1 MLLYRSNAGDR
12 VPTKPIKLHI
22 GGKEPHPDW
31 KILDVEPRPEVDYVS
46 NASDLSQFESNSVEV
61 IYASHVLEHFYYSLD
76 NELINTLKEWHRV
89 LAPGGKLLV
98 SVPDLKTLCWLYLDP
113 NLMPLERHHLMR
125 IIFGGQTNIYDVHK
139 VGFDFDSLALY
150 LEEAGFQEYEQ
161 FSEFNLFNDCSSLR
175 ILDTLISLNIIAQK
189 TAESV

>member
-1 MLLYRSNAGDR
+1 M
-12 VPTKPIKLHI
+12 PTKPIKLHI

-46 NASDLSQFESNSVEV
+46 NASDLSQFEDNSVEV

-98 SVPDLKTLCWLYLDP
+98 SVPDLKTLCWLYLNP

-150 LEEAGFQEYEQ
+150 LEEVGFQEYEQ

-175 ILDTLISLNIIAQK
+175 ILDTLISLNIIAKK
-189 TAESV
+189 TAVSV